1 MNKKG
6 FRLALNVIEILL
18 VILWFYF
25 EKISLSKYEM
35 TVVTVLLAV
44 LSIDLI
50 SRFIE
55 KKS

>member
-1 MNKKG
+1 MNKKV

>member
-1 MNKKG
+1 MNNKG

-35 TVVTVLLAV
+35 TVATVLLAV